1 MTQTEPDRKLT
12 ILAVVAHPHDFTHM
26 AGTLAHHVERGDSV
40 TVVAITGG
48 IRTHREKLYDELRKP
63 RAERNMDI
71 VLESGEAYGEEKA
84 HEMVAACAVFGIED
98 VRILPFPDAPFRTTP
113 EVIEVLA
120 EILFE
125 VRPHLLLTHAPM
137 PYLRH
142 GYNTMLSDDHHEAGV
157 AVQEAMREANTPDSE
172 KQETP
177 VHVASVYYTGVDFPH
192 RESDLYVDIT
202 DQAANR
208 IKAEKLFLSQAQTPE
223 YAHKRIQIGA
233 GSFGWYAHTGY
244 AEGWVRAAPQVG
256 RYLTVTD
263 ENLEEAEMSR
273 EEFLARVATSVSV
286 EDSTV

>member
-1 MTQTEPDRKLT
+1 MT
-12 ILAVVAHPHDFTHM
+12 HPPT
-26 AGTLAHHVERGDSV
+26 AR
-40 TVVAITGG
+40 
-48 IRTHREKLYDELRKP
+48 
-63 RAERNMDI
+63 
-71 VLESGEAYGEEKA
+71 
-84 HEMVAACAVFGIED
+84 
-98 VRILPFPDAPFRTTP
+98 
-113 EVIEVLA
+113 
-120 EILFE
+120 
-125 VRPHLLLTHAPM
+125 
-137 PYLRH
+137 LRH
-142 GYNTMLSDDHHEAGV
+142 GYSSLRPDDRVEAALAVHNAV
-157 AVQEAMREANTPDSE
+157 ARAGTPDA
-172 KQETP
+172 QTQRTP
-177 VHVASVYYTGVDFPH
+177 HHVAAVYYTVVDFH
-192 RESDLYVDIT
+192 IEDADLSVDIT